1 MKILQLC
8 NHLFFMIQGPS
19 AAPHISASA
28 WGGQAALAGLVLGS
42 RTAARPVTGCTY
54 LVYIFQAAVPL
65 QNTA

>member
-28 WGGQAALAGLVLGS
+28 WGGQAALAGLVLGQPH
-42 RTAARPVTGCTY
+42 RRKAVTGCTY